1 MKNKIE
7 IYQNVNYDL
16 LGTMYF
22 SYIPFIN
29 THLIINNKEYII
41 IDYLLTD
48 YDSSTLKM
56 IVRQVTDKDK
66 VYKGKIF

>member
-7 IYQNVNYDL
+7 IYQNVNYGL
-16 LGTMYF
+16 LDTMYF

-41 IDYLLTD
+41 MDYLLTD
-48 YDSSTLKM
+48 YDINTLKM
-56 IVRQVTDKDK
+56 IVRQVTDNDK